1 MPINFECSTIQ
12 TVNLSK
18 ASNYSLNSQKIQKM
32 IGKINVAYELSIQ
45 YSNVALH
52 KANDYYAYSCVKTY
66 KEYFVKVGYK

>member
-1 MPINFECSTIQ
+1 M
-12 TVNLSK
+12 
-18 ASNYSLNSQKIQKM
+18 NSQKIQKM
-32 IGKINVAYELSIQ
+32 IGKTNVAYELSIQ